1 MKHVIS
7 ATNLARR
14 LGDVLGRVRYRGE
27 SFVIERN
34 GTVVARLLPAQA
46 GHRAGL
52 RDALDAWREAGEAD
66 SDFAAVLE
74 RIGVADVAP
83 GNPWAS

>member
-1 MKHVIS
+1 MEYAIS
-7 ATNLARR
+7 ATTLARQ

-34 GTVVARLLPAQA
+34 GTVVARLLPAHD
-46 GHRAGL
+46 GRRTSL
-52 RDALDAWREAGEAD
+52 RNALDAWREAGEAD

-74 RIGVADVAP
+74 RVGAADLAQ